1 MNESP
6 ADDPGVAT
14 PQQTSDEGRG
24 NEPTRRTGWGSLAGL
39 ITLADDWD
47 SPETNEQIARD
58 FGLLPE
64 RTSRTHQRSFDEA

>member
-1 MNESP
+1 MNVSP

-14 PQQTSDEGRG
+14 PQQTSDESRG
-24 NEPTRRTGWGSLAGL
+24 NKSTRRTGWGSLAGL
-39 ITLADDWD
+39 IMLEDDWD

-64 RTSRTHQRSFDEA
+64 RTSRTHQHSFDEA